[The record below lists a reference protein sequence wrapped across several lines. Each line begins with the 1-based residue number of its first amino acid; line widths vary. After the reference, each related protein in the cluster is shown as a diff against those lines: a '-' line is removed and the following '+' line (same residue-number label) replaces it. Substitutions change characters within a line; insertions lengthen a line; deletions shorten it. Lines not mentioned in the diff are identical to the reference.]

1 MEPDRAVSHPVGE
14 VIKEES
20 SIIVKVLR
28 AHIERLLAVVRLP
41 ENILALNHPTA
52 PQFENR

>member
-1 MEPDRAVSHPVGE
+1 VGE
-14 VIKEES
+14 VIKEEG

-28 AHIERLLAVVRLP
+28 AHIECLLAVVRLP
-41 ENILALNHPTA
+41 EDILALNHPTA